1 MKQIARLMI
10 VAMLFGVFFSA
21 DIKVNAV
28 EDEDVLLESSDDI
41 VIVDDIDEYIEK
53 LNAGIIA
60 PVNSKIETYEPK
72 MKRDAIVGDPSKS
85 CSNIFGHKWG
95 EWTSWEICDKIETKN
110 ITWVVI
116 ERWRFCERTHCGARQ
131 REWDTLADYK

>member
-1 MKQIARLMI
+1 MI

-72 MKRDAIVGDPSKS
+72 KIDSIPIVFPSQIASVLCAISPPCKFSIIPVFLFA
-85 CSNIFGHKWG
+85 I
-95 EWTSWEICDKIETKN
+95 IIL
-110 ITWVVI
+110 V
-116 ERWRFCERTHCGARQ
+116 A
-131 REWDTLADYK
+131 